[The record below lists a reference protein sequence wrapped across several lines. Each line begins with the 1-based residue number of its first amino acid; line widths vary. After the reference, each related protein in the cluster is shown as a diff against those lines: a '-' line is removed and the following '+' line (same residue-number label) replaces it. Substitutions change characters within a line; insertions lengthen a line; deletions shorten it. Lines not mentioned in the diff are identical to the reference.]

1 MAFLEIKDLNK
12 TFKDGFKVLKDIGF
26 SLQKGEVL
34 SIIGSSGSGKTTLL
48 RCLNFLTTPDTGT
61 YSLDGEVIYDATVKY
76 SDEEFRQ
83 KRLHFGMVFQG
94 FNLFPQ
100 YTALKNVTLALEL
113 KMIEKQKAEGIKKP
127 NKGEIADKAK
137 EIGLALL
144 GQVGLSDKTDNYP
157 CELSGGQQQRVA
169 IARALALSPDIL
181 CFDEPTSAL
190 DPELTGEVLK
200 TIKELKSS
208 DRTMIIVTH
217 EMNFARNVSDKVIF
231 MSDGHIVEAGTPEE
245 IFENPQN
252 ELTRAFLAKSE
263 EEI

>member
-26 SLQKGEVL
+26 SLEKGEVL

-76 SDEEFRQ
+76 TDEEFRQ
-83 KRLHFGMVFQG
+83 KRLHFGMVFQN

-113 KMIEKQKAEGIKKP
+113 QMIEKQKAQGIKKP
-127 NKGEIADKAK
+127 NKGEIAEKAK

-144 GQVGLSDKTDNYP
+144 SQVGLSDKTGNYP

-217 EMNFARNVSDKVIF
+217 EMNFARHVSDKVIF
-231 MSDGHIVEAGTPEE
+231 MSDGRIVEAGTPED
-245 IFENPQN
+245 IFEKPQN